1 MTSQAEFIAATTP
14 PRPVA
19 GVVGMSLDSNGVPQA
34 VDANNPMP
42 VTLSSGGGAG
52 GGGLAGPAEAG
63 VSVKGTA
70 GTTSAAIIAAG
81 AFKGWVTIQNTHASQ
96 TLFVSFTAP
105 ATATDIAI
113 LPGAGLTLPFGPTNA
128 LNGIGSAAG
137 TTFAAVG
144 Y

>member
-1 MTSQAEFIAATTP
+1 MPGPYPNDQGNPAGAI
-14 PRPVA
+14 PVYITA
-19 GVVGMSLDSNGVPQA
+19 G
-34 VDANNPMP
+34 
-42 VTLSSGGGAG
+42 SGGG
-52 GGGLAGPAEAG
+52 GGGLSGPAKAG
-63 VSVKGTA
+63 VSTKGTV

-81 AFKGWVTIQNTHASQ
+81 AFTGWCTIQNTSATN

-137 TTFAAVG
+137 TTFAVIG

>member
-1 MTSQAEFIAATTP
+1 MTYPNDQGNPAGAI
-14 PRPVA
+14 PVYITS
-19 GVVGMSLDSNGVPQA
+19 G
-34 VDANNPMP
+34 
-42 VTLSSGGGAG
+42 SGGGG
-52 GGGLAGPAEAG
+52 GVGGPSKAG
-63 VSVKGTA
+63 VSVKGSV

-81 AFKGWVTIQNTHASQ
+81 QFAGWVTVQNTHATN

-113 LPGAGLTLPFGPTNA
+113 LPGAALTLTFGPTNA
-128 LNGIGSAAG
+128 LNGIGSAAA

>member
-1 MTSQAEFIAATTP
+1 MTYPNDQGNPAGAI
-14 PRPVA
+14 PVYITS
-19 GVVGMSLDSNGVPQA
+19 G
-34 VDANNPMP
+34 
-42 VTLSSGGGAG
+42 SGGS
-52 GGGLAGPAEAG
+52 GGGLAGPAKAG
-63 VSVKGTA
+63 VSVKGAA
-70 GTTSAAIIAAG
+70 GTTSTAIIAAG
-81 AFKGWVTIQNTHASQ
+81 AFAGWVTIQNTHASQ

>member
-1 MTSQAEFIAATTP
+1 M
-14 PRPVA
+14 
-19 GVVGMSLDSNGVPQA
+19 
-34 VDANNPMP
+34 
-42 VTLSSGGGAG
+42 
-52 GGGLAGPAEAG
+52 AGPAKAG
-63 VSVKGTA
+63 VSAKGTV

-81 AFKGWVTIQNTHASQ
+81 AFAGWVTVQNTSPAN

-113 LPGAGLTLPFGPTNA
+113 LPGAALTLPFGPTNA